1 MTAKRF
7 SRLFCQLMGLVM
19 FASLSIWSSSTFAA
33 CNNVVTNGLVAC
45 YPFDGNAQDYSGKGN
60 HGTAEGQVSYV
71 PGVNGSAVKF
81 GGLDNPSDILVKNSP
96 SLQLNREV
104 TISVLVKIDDPTGM
118 NGHGSTVADGWHT
131 LLAKSHDQYPSGLF
145 TRVGLNSSNLF
156 FADGGNAWWTPAES
170 KFGESIFGFAN
181 VITTSDKKSKWVHV
195 VYVVADGVSKIFS
208 DGVLAQRVEIG
219 TPDFSIANT
228 QDLYIGKY
236 SDKWYPSSAAMD
248 NLRIY
253 NRALTDAEVKEL
265 YNEANPKPVVC
276 APANYTNG
284 VLKVPFIT
292 IDGVTDTYKATMQQ
306 YNSGFAFRVT
316 ESAVITGKSNC
327 PATYSPTT
335 GILHIPLVKT
345 KSAIPL
351 NTFQCYD
358 VTLQA
363 FSDRFQLDLETL
375 KVIKCP

>member
-7 SRLFCQLMGLVM
+7 SRLFCQLMGFVM

-33 CNNVVTNGLVAC
+33 CNDVVPNGLIAC
-45 YPFDGNAQDYSGKGN
+45 YPFSGNANDASGNKNNGTLKGGVTLTADRFGNANSAYQLDGISGYIEVADNPTLDVGTGDYSMSIWVHYEGDGRVDAWSVKGVLIDKRGN
-60 HGTAEGQVSYV
+60 PGGYMLYLYSSQVGTQIWSYD
-71 PGVNGSAVKF
+71 NSQSHNFNADAVIENNDKWHHVVATVERGNSSTKVKLYMDGALIQTIPF
-81 GGLDNPSDILVKNSP
+81 AAFPTLDNDEN
-96 SLQLNREV
+96 
-104 TISVLVKIDDPTGM
+104 
-118 NGHGSTVADGWHT
+118 
-131 LLAKSHDQYPSGLF
+131 
-145 TRVGLNSSNLF
+145 
-156 FADGGNAWWTPAES
+156 
-170 KFGESIFGFAN
+170 
-181 VITTSDKKSKWVHV
+181 
-195 VYVVADGVSKIFS
+195 
-208 DGVLAQRVEIG
+208 
-219 TPDFSIANT
+219 
-228 QDLYIGKY
+228 LYIGYRDGQVFLKASLDDVRLY
-236 SDKWYPSSAAMD
+236 K
-248 NLRIY
+248 
-253 NRALTDAEVKEL
+253 RALTDAEVKQL
-265 YNEANPKPVVC
+265 YNEANPEPVVC

-292 IDGVTDTYKATMQQ
+292 IDGVTDAYKATMLQ

-316 ESAVITGKSNC
+316 ESAVMTGKSNC

-375 KVIKCP
+375 KVVKCP

>member
-1 MTAKRF
+1 MTVKRF
-7 SRLFCQLMGLVM
+7 STLFCQLTGLVM
-19 FASLSIWSSSTFAA
+19 FASLSIWSISTFAA
-33 CNNVVTNGLVAC
+33 CGTVTNGLVAC
-45 YPFDGNAQDYSGKGN
+45 YPFEGNANDASGNGN
-60 HGTAEGQVSYV
+60 NGTKYGDVVYV
-71 PGVNGSAVKF
+71 PGKIGQAAKFDGLGDYIDIANSVALNPAQLTISAWIQVANLSMLSGDPTSVNHHIVFNKENQYELAMFGSAYSPDKISAGEISFALNPYYPSWFWIPTGNFPELQQFKHVVLTFDQNSVAKLYVNGQKVKE
-81 GGLDNPSDILVKNSP
+81 NP
-96 SLQLNREV
+96 
-104 TISVLVKIDDPTGM
+104 
-118 NGHGSTVADGWHT
+118 
-131 LLAKSHDQYPSGLF
+131 YPSALKPTSGCLRIGARGCPSTANAFFNGLI
-145 TRVGLNSSNLF
+145 
-156 FADGGNAWWTPAES
+156 DE
-170 KFGESIFGFAN
+170 
-181 VITTSDKKSKWVHV
+181 
-195 VYVVADGVSKIFS
+195 
-208 DGVLAQRVEIG
+208 
-219 TPDFSIANT
+219 
-228 QDLYIGKY
+228 
-236 SDKWYPSSAAMD
+236 
-248 NLRIY
+248 LRIY
-253 NRALTDAEVKEL
+253 NRAITDAEITQL
-265 YNEANPKPVVC
+265 YNEANPEPVVC

-363 FSDRFQLDLETL
+363 FSNRFQLDLETL